1 MILGIGSDLCDIRRI
16 KHVLDQFGPRFM
28 ARTFTLEEQARA
40 EASATPEAVLAKR
53 FAAKEACSKAL
64 GVGIRNMHY
73 RDIGVVNDELGRPSL
88 TLTSGARARLEAIT
102 PSGHRAVL
110 HLSLS
115 DEWPYSQAFVIIEAL
130 PDMALGFSDNPN
142 DVDGPGGQ
150 NREQD

>member
-16 KHVLDQFGPRFM
+16 KRVLDQFGPRFM

-40 EASATPEAVLAKR
+40 EASVTPEAVLAKR
-53 FAAKEACSKAL
+53 FASKEACAKAL

-73 RDIGVVNDELGRPSL
+73 RDMGVVNDELGRPSL
-88 TLTSGARARLEAIT
+88 TLTGGARARLEAIT
-102 PSGHRAVL
+102 PPGQQAVL

-130 PDMALGFSDNPN
+130 PDMALAFSDKATEL
-142 DVDGPGGQ
+142 DRPGGQ
-150 NREQD
+150 HREQY